1 MRLTRKLGM
10 AIMAMIALTA
20 SSCVTLHKHR
30 RSGCRGTDYRH
41 RAKQGWYHL

>member
-1 MRLTRKLGM
+1 MRLTKKLGM

-30 RSGCRGTDYRH
+30 PQRK
-41 RAKQGWYHL
+41 A